1 MNYWIERIDKESGL
15 IGFYGNMKTKFEYM
29 KSNNENNKKYIKL
42 ILEANEETGYVDSE
56 ETKEKLKKAIKY
68 NNDGYL
74 ELGHFYNSVEKNFEK
89 AKEAYKIA
97 YEKGVKG
104 SAFALGEIYYETGD
118 YKESEKWY
126 QISVKKENNKNA
138 QFGLARLL
146 SNEGKEEE
154 AHYWYQKSAE
164 QNLAPGMI
172 VMIGYRKNIEE
183 GKMWANKV
191 LTEKGV
197 EDLTPE
203 GKKLAQ
209 KFLEINK

>member
-1 MNYWIERIDKESGL
+1 
-15 IGFYGNMKTKFEYM
+15 M

-146 SNEGKEEE
+146 SNEGKKEE